1 MEQIA
6 KIVVRVRIVI
16 PRDEIAF
23 DAHFFKGSDTFFE
36 RPRAALVTKK
46 NQSIRLARAVRVQR
60 SLDVRETAVWISQ
73 KPNTTG
79 RHDFSKKKGP

>member
-46 NQSIRLARAVRVQR
+46 NQSIRLARVRGGANIVESWRYKSHDR
-60 SLDVRETAVWISQ
+60 SLR
-73 KPNTTG
+73 
-79 RHDFSKKKGP
+79 